1 VQDELAISE
10 FRNSLD
16 TLASSCS
23 QFSMGVVSPAL
34 VAGHGLELSMH
45 ADEQCAAPADGLLLS
60 SLIADWIQF
69 QSGPDRS
76 LGTRAIRLSES
87 R

>member
-16 TLASSCS
+16 RLASSSS
-23 QFSMGVVSPAL
+23 QFSMGVVSTAL

-45 ADEQCAAPADGLLLS
+45 ADE
-60 SLIADWIQF
+60 
-69 QSGPDRS
+69 
-76 LGTRAIRLSES
+76 
-87 R
+87 